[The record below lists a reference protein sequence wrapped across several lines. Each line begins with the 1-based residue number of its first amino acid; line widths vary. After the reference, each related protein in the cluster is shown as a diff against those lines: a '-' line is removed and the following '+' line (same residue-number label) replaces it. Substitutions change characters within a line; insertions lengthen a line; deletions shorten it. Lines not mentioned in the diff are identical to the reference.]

1 MHRLFATLLL
11 SALSLFVT
19 AARAAEP
26 APRERVS
33 LNDGWHFQKDDPDG
47 TNNALSYEQL
57 KPWLLPTATAFV
69 GTPAA
74 VRPAGKA
81 PGEDVAYAQPSPAF
95 NDSDWRSLTLPHDWG
110 IEGPFNQALPGETG
124 KLPWSGIAWYRKTFD
139 VPASDSTRRITLEID
154 GAMAY
159 SAVWCNGRFV
169 GGWPYG
175 YASYQLDLTP
185 YLKPGASNTIAIR
198 LANLKDSSR
207 WYPGGGIYRN
217 VWLTK
222 TAPIHVAQ
230 WGTAV
235 TTPTISADS
244 ATVAVQADIANHST
258 SSARLRVATQVFK
271 ADSEGRP
278 IGAALAASA
287 PESLTLAV
295 GETKPVSA
303 LLTVAKPTLWN
314 LASPERY
321 TAVTLVQQD
330 GKLID
335 RHETPF
341 GIRTIQFTADN
352 GFLLNGKR
360 VPLQGVCQHHDLG
373 ALGAAFNTRA
383 AERQIEILKEMG
395 VNAIRTSHNP
405 PAPELL
411 DLCDRMGVLVMD
423 EFVDCWKLRKTS
435 NGYNRLFAD
444 WSQADVRA
452 YVRRD
457 RNHPCVILWSI
468 GNEIPEQSKPEG
480 PAMGKELSGYVHQ
493 EDPTRP
499 TAIGVSDTRGG
510 YNGFQTGVDVFGYN
524 YKPFEYGKFRAANPA
539 QPLFGSETAS
549 TISSRG
555 EYLFPVSDD
564 KRGGKIGHFQ
574 MSSYDLYAPSWATTP
589 DREFKGQ
596 DEFPFVAGEF
606 IWTGFDYLGEPT
618 PYNSDS
624 TNLLNYH
631 TPEEKAKAEAELKE
645 IGKLRVPSRSS
656 YFGAIDLAGFPKD
669 RFYLYQS
676 RWHADLPMAHILPHW
691 NWPERVGQVTP
702 VHVYTS
708 GDEAELFLNGQSLG
722 RKKKGKFEYRLRWDD
737 VKYAPGELK
746 VIAYKAGNPWATSSV
761 KTTGPAAKLL
771 AVADHAAIHADG
783 RDLSFVTI
791 TVADAQGLLVPGS
804 ANALTVTVTGPGELV
819 ATDNGDATDH
829 TTFASPERKAFNG
842 LALAII
848 RLKPGTTTPV
858 TVRVTAEGLSPAE
871 LKVSPTPSPANP

>member
-1 MHRLFATLLL
+1 MHRFLASLLLATLGALL
-11 SALSLFVT
+11 TVH
-19 AARAAEP
+19 AAEP
-26 APRERVS
+26 VSRER
-33 LNDGWHFQKDDPDG
+33 LLFNDGWRFQKDDPAG
-47 TNNALSYEQL
+47 TGNALSYEKL
-57 KPWLLPTATAFV
+57 KPWLLPVANTFV
-69 GTPAA
+69 ATPAA
-74 VRPAGKA
+74 TRPEGRA
-81 PGEDVAYAQPSPAF
+81 PGEDNAYAQPAPAF
-95 NDSDWRSLTLPHDWG
+95 DDSAWRSLTLPHDWG
-110 IEGPFNQALPGETG
+110 VEGLFDQALPGETG
-124 KLPWSGIAWYRKTFD
+124 KLPWSGIAWYRKAFD
-139 VPASDSTRRITLEID
+139 LPASDNGRRITLEID

-159 SAVWCNGRFV
+159 SAVWCNGHFV

-185 YLKPGASNTIAIR
+185 YLKPGARNTIAIR
-198 LANLKDSSR
+198 LDNLKDSSR

-222 TAPIHVAQ
+222 TASIHVAQ
-230 WGTAV
+230 WGTAI
-235 TTPTISADS
+235 TTPEVSADS
-244 ATVAVQADIANHST
+244 ATVAIQADIANHST
-258 SSARLRVATQVFK
+258 SPARLRIATQIFK
-271 ADSEGRP
+271 ADAEGHP
-278 IGAALAASA
+278 AGAALVSSA
-287 PESLTLAV
+287 PETLTLAP
-295 GETKPVSA
+295 GETKPASTR
-303 LLTVAKPTLWN
+303 LTVVKPDLWD
-314 LASPERY
+314 LQKPERY
-321 TAVTLVQQD
+321 TAVTLVQQE
-330 GKLID
+330 GRLID
-335 RHETPF
+335 RHESPF

-360 VPLQGVCQHHDLG
+360 VPIQGVCQHHDLG
-373 ALGAAFNTRA
+373 ALGTAFNTRA
-383 AERQIEILKEMG
+383 AERQVEILKEMG

-411 DLCDRMGVLVMD
+411 DLCDRLGILVMD
-423 EFVDCWKLRKTS
+423 EFVDCWKIRKTS
-435 NGYNRLFAD
+435 NGYNLLFAD
-444 WSQADVRA
+444 WSQADVRS

-480 PAMGKELSGYVHQ
+480 PAMGKELSRIVKL
-493 EDPTRP
+493 EDATRP

-524 YKPFEYGKFRAANPA
+524 YKPGEYGKFRAANPA

-574 MSSYDLYAPSWATTP
+574 MSSYDLYAPGWATTP

-596 DEFPFVAGEF
+596 DEYPFVAGEF

-645 IGKLRVPSRSS
+645 LGKLRVPSRSS
-656 YFGAIDLAGFPKD
+656 YFGAIDLAGFKKD

-691 NWPERVGQVTP
+691 NWPERVGEITP

-737 VKYAPGELK
+737 VKYTPGELK
-746 VIAYKAGNPWATSSV
+746 VVAYKAGKEWATASV

-771 AVADHAAIHADG
+771 ATADRAAIRADG
-783 RDLSFVTI
+783 RDLSFVTV
-791 TVADAQGLLVPGS
+791 TVADAQGLLVPD
-804 ANALTVTVTGPGELV
+804 AKTALIFTLTGPGELV

-829 TTFASPERKAFNG
+829 TVFASAERKAFNG
-842 LALAII
+842 LALAIV
-848 RLKPGTTTPV
+848 RLKPGATGPV
-858 TVRVTAEGLSPAE
+858 TLRVSAEGLAPVEVKVLPASASTSP
-871 LKVSPTPSPANP
+871 